1 MATPKT
7 NSNLLSAQ
15 LSPAERI
22 AETQN
27 TCPHS
32 IPMCPVCRAT
42 DELLR
47 IVNEPKPQPLF
58 SWFRFGGVR

>member
-1 MATPKT
+1 MADSKT

-15 LSPAERI
+15 PSPAERI

-27 TCPHS
+27 TCPHR

-47 IVNEPKPQPLF
+47 IVNAPKPRLF
-58 SWFRFGGVR
+58 SLFRFGGAR

>member
-1 MATPKT
+1 MAENET
-7 NSNLLSAQ
+7 NTHPISAQ
-15 LSPAERI
+15 PSPTERV

-47 IVNEPKPQPLF
+47 IVRAPRARWF
-58 SWFRFGGVR
+58 GFFRFGVQ